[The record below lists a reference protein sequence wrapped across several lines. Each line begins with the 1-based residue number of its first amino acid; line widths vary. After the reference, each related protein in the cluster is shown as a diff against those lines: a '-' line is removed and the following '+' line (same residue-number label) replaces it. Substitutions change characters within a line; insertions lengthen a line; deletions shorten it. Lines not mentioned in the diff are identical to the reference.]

1 VNCSKIERFMKCKLL
16 VIILTVLFISIG
28 SLNGCATKKKN
39 QTLNSFDET
48 TRLYGR
54 LLRWREFEGAVN
66 MIRHQDESTVD
77 ISLEGFEDLRVTDYE
92 IKRVVMGEDLK
103 TAIVE
108 ADISYY
114 YETTNVVQEIRDTQ
128 NWWYLEEAEKW
139 FLDDDLPAF

>member
-1 VNCSKIERFMKCKLL
+1 MKTKLL
-16 VIILTVLFISIG
+16 LILVFSALGVSSV
-28 SLNGCATKKKN
+28 SLGGCASKKKN
-39 QTLNSFDET
+39 QTLSSFEET

-77 ISLEGFEDLRVTDYE
+77 ISLDGIEDLRVTDYE

-114 YETTNVVQEIRDTQ
+114 YETTNVVKEIRDTQ

-139 FLDDDLPAF
+139 FLDDNLPAF